1 MFDTLI
7 QHGTII
13 TMDKDRRIIP
23 DGAVGIENGAI
34 TYVGELPA
42 EGLSAREVI
51 DATGQIVMPGL
62 VDTHGHAGHSLTR
75 GLGEGLDDGG
85 WMDTVETLYF
95 RASTESFWTAESRL
109 AAWERLRFGV
119 TTSVSMTGSS
129 PRVDSPRYAIAAA
142 TGYRELGL
150 RHIVAIG
157 PPQAPWPR
165 TYTAEDGSTVTVDL
179 EGALKTTE
187 EAIQAFRDINEPLL
201 HFFVG
206 PSAICPTDADEDH
219 QQRQVNG
226 VVALLQKYNCNLH
239 THAYGGQI
247 QKAKSINPDI
257 LGPHAL
263 LAHCAGISLD
273 EIAILAETGTHA
285 TTGPLT
291 HAYVSARFP
300 VIEALDAGVNVVFS
314 TDGSAPDRSFD
325 LLDQARIGVQLQ
337 RVHFNDSHLLPL
349 GKTLEMITIDAARA
363 LGMDQDVGSLETG
376 KRADV
381 ILIDASQPH
390 LAPAILP
397 VARLVGHATGHD
409 VTTVLVDGVVRMR
422 DRQIEMDTRKVV
434 ADATS
439 ELMAAWERAGFG
451 DINAMHPKTWGHV
464 RYS

>member
-7 QHGTII
+7 AHGTII
-13 TMDKDRRIIP
+13 TMDDERRI
-23 DGAVGIENGAI
+23 IENGAI
-34 TYVGELPA
+34 GITDGAISHVGPWSEEHEA
-42 EGLSAREVI
+42 VEVI
-51 DATGQIVMPGL
+51 DATGQIVLPGI

-95 RASTESFWTAESRL
+95 RTSSESFWAAESRL

-129 PRVDSPRYAIAAA
+129 PRVDDARYALAAA
-142 TGYRELGL
+142 SGYREMGL
-150 RHIVAIG
+150 RHVVAIG

-165 TYTAEDGSTVTVDL
+165 VYTNDDGESIEVDL
-179 EGALKTTE
+179 DHALRTTE
-187 EAIQAFRDINEPLL
+187 EAIQAFRNINEPLL
-201 HFFVG
+201 QFFVG
-206 PSAICPTDADEDH
+206 PSAICPTESDEAH
-219 QQRQVNG
+219 QVRQVHG
-226 VVALLQKYNCNLH
+226 VVALLQKYNANLH

-247 QKAKSINPDI
+247 SKVTTINPEI

-273 EIAILAETGTHA
+273 EVQILADTGTHA

-291 HAYVSARFP
+291 HAYIRNRFP
-300 VIEALDAGVNVVFS
+300 VVEALDAGVNVVFS

-325 LLDQARIGVQLQ
+325 LIDQARIGVQLQ
-337 RVHFNDSHLLPL
+337 RVHFNDSELLPL
-349 GKTLEMITIDAARA
+349 GKTLEMITINAAEA
-363 LGMDQDVGSLETG
+363 LGMKDLVGSLEAG

-381 ILIDASQPH
+381 ILIDASKPH

-397 VARLVGHATGHD
+397 VARVVGHATGHD
-409 VTTVLVDGVVRMR
+409 VTTVLVDGRVLMR
-422 DRQIEMDTRKVV
+422 DRTIDVDDCQIVT
-434 ADATS
+434 DATS

-451 DINAMHPKTWGHV
+451 DINAMHPNTWGAV